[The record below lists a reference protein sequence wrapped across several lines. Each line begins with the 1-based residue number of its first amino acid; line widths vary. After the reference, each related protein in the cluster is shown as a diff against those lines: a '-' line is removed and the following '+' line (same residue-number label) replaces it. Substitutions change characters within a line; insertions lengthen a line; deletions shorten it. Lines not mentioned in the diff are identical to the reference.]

1 MKKLLAVPCAM
12 LFFAPLQAQIAFGG
26 EPLGAKAIKMG
37 LPEAPVVR
45 MPDVDAAALMAE
57 DDARAAAGI
66 KGPYRFGY
74 NHATDLTLQNSGVW
88 STLPNGDRV
97 WRLAILCPGA
107 YSINF
112 EFNTYVVPSGAHV
125 FVWNDRG
132 EHLGAFTAESN
143 PGHTE
148 LGVTQLP
155 GNRITIEYHEP
166 VAVAGQGQ
174 LRIGQVT
181 HAYRDIFHML
191 RGLGDSGSCNN
202 NVICPEGDD
211 WRDQIASVAMITV
224 GGSGLCTGQLL
235 NDCNNSGIPYF
246 LTANHCVSGGVG
258 GWVFRF
264 KWESP
269 TCTPTTNGPTSFTIS
284 GCNLLVNSANSDV
297 ALLQLNSTPPDSYGI
312 YYSGWNAT
320 GDIPATETC
329 IHHPSGDIKK
339 ISFNNDPAD
348 AAVWGSPAAQ
358 TWHIPAW
365 DDGTTEPGSSGS
377 GLWDQDHRLIGQL
390 YGGQADCSNNV
401 NDYFGR
407 FSVSYPLLQ
416 PWLGSCGNTVD
427 GFDPNFVSVALDASV
442 LSIGNVDANYC
453 NATSIAPD
461 ITIKNTGLTALT
473 SLDLLYNLDGGANS
487 TYSWTGTLATG
498 ATATVTLPSMAVGN
512 GDHTLNVTSD
522 SPNGGVDGNPANDS
536 KARDFH
542 VTDPGQIVT
551 LSITLDDYG
560 SETTWRVLGTGGVEL
575 YAGGPYADGLD
586 QTVMTESLCLGD
598 GCFTLEMNDEY
609 GDGMCCDYGNGHYEV
624 TDGLG
629 TVLVTGNGQFNDQI
643 THTFCLSNTG
653 TDDTVLP
660 AHLQPW
666 PNPADGSLNVA
677 IPTGARSIAI
687 GLYDATGRRVRNGT
701 PPSTGTLRLDV
712 RALAEGMYQLEIVID
727 GTRYTHH
734 VSIHH

>member
-1 MKKLLAVPCAM
+1 MKKLLAVPCA
-12 LFFAPLQAQIAFGG
+12 LILGAPLHAQIAFGG
-26 EPLGAKAIKMG
+26 EPLGAQALKMG
-37 LPEAPVVR
+37 LPEVPVVT
-45 MPDVDAAALMAE
+45 MPEVDAAALMAE
-57 DDARAAAGI
+57 DAAKAAAGV

-88 STLPNGDRV
+88 YAFPNGDRV
-97 WRLAILCPGA
+97 WRLGIRCPGA

-112 EFNTYVVPSGAHV
+112 EFNTFVVPPGAKV

-132 EHLGAFTAESN
+132 EHLGAFTAQSN

-155 GNRITIEYHEP
+155 GHRITIEYHEP
-166 VAVAGQGQ
+166 VEVAGQGQ

-181 HAYRDIFHML
+181 HAYRDIFHQL
-191 RGLGDSGSCNN
+191 KGLGDSGSCNN

-235 NDCNNSGIPYF
+235 NDCNNSGTPYF
-246 LTANHCVSGGVG
+246 LTANHCVAGGVG

-269 TCTPTTNGPTSFTIS
+269 TCTPTTNGPTSYTVS
-284 GCNLLVNSANSDV
+284 GCSLLVNSANSDV
-297 ALLQLNSTPPDSYGI
+297 ALLLLNSTPPDSYNI
-312 YYSGWNAT
+312 YYSGWDAS

-348 AAVWGSPAAQ
+348 ATVWGTPAAQ

-377 GLWDQDHRLIGQL
+377 GLWDQDHHLIGQL

-427 GFDPNFVSVALDASV
+427 GYDPNFVSVPLDASV
-442 LSIGNVDANYC
+442 LSIGDVDANYC
-453 NATSIAPD
+453 NSTTIAPSVV
-461 ITIKNTGLTALT
+461 IKNSGLTTLT
-473 SLDLLYNLDGGANS
+473 SLNLLYNLDGGPNS
-487 TYSWTGTLATG
+487 TYSWSGSLATG
-498 ATATVTLPSMAVGN
+498 ATTTVNLSPMAVGN
-512 GDHTLNVTSD
+512 GDHVLTVTSD
-522 SPNGGVDGNPANDS
+522 APNGGVDGNTANDS
-536 KARDFH
+536 KEREFH
-542 VTDPGQIVT
+542 VTDPGQIIT

-560 SETTWRVLGTGGVEL
+560 SETTWRLLGAGGVEL
-575 YAGGPYADGLD
+575 FVGGPYSDGMD

-598 GCFTLEMNDEY
+598 GCYTLEMNDEY
-609 GDGMCCDYGNGHYEV
+609 GDGICCDYGNGHYEV
-624 TDGLG
+624 TDDLG
-629 TVLVTGNGQFNDQI
+629 TVLVSGNGQFTDQI
-643 THTFCLSNTG
+643 THTFCITNTAV
-653 TDDTVLP
+653 TENDATVP
-660 AHLQPW
+660 VRVW
-666 PNPADGSLNVA
+666 PNPAEGLLHVA
-677 IPTGARSIAI
+677 LPAGVRNTEAV
-687 GLYDATGRRVRNGT
+687 LHDATGRVVRSERRVS
-701 PPSTGTLRLDV
+701 PGTLQLNV
-712 RALAEGMYQLEIVID
+712 GELSVGIYQLEVIMD
-727 GTRYTHH
+727 GVRHTQQVAIRH
-734 VSIHH
+734 